1 MLFTGAFE
9 HIIIPPL
16 HTLFQNKLCRLCSIY
31 WVGAILILVL
41 TIEYKT
47 GQYFLPVAKPQKSE
61 YGKVNKYNTCTTL
74 SMRGY
79 SPVRTDSRTYVW
91 I

>member
-31 WVGAILILVL
+31 WACATLILAL

-47 GQYFLPVAKPQKSE
+47 APKLFTCIKTAKIGIWQ
-61 YGKVNKYNTCTTL
+61 TQ
-74 SMRGY
+74 
-79 SPVRTDSRTYVW
+79 
-91 I
+91 